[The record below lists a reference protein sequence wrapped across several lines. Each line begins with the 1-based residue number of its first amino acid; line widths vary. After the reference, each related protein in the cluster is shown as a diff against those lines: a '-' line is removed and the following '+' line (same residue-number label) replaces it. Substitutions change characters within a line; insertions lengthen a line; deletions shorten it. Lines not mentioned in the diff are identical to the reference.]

1 MSQVFSDY
9 EDSNGYFQAFKLVF
23 DQAEKDIGKKIPW
36 GHLVSSTDNLSS
48 VRVKAILVD
57 EHGGQIKGLGHYFEQ
72 EYPFNDSDWHILR
85 IVKTCRV
92 HYERSIRK
100 LETKGVSKG
109 LYIIYKLL
117 LIVELGNL
125 LRELPDT
132 LLRHH
137 YDHILFTARKEA
149 EANNLTSLLN
159 WLEHKDRNP
168 WVLQCLSLATTA
180 MSREDW
186 RSTSSN
192 TNNAESAHAQS
203 QREGIKLT
211 LLSAVIKGKRLDSRH
226 FEAAHAMQSFGVP
239 VRYGNNSMTGRKMK
253 GIVRQKN
260 IKKREA
266 KGNEGQIDGNELV
279 IAYDLLKA
287 GVSKEVIEEY
297 LNHKASNK

>member
-1 MSQVFSDY
+1 MLNGKTSLSHEHIALTNQDAINHLIRRERIKEYPWGTDFQGVQKLMLQHGLQDPYIRSTIQFPDGHFVILCQFTEQSRAFFQSYEIQVDKTFSRTRCREFEVNSYDHATKRIRTLSRVFTDY

-109 LYIIYKLL
+109 LYIIYELL
-117 LIVELGNL
+117 LIVELGNM

-132 LLRHH
+132 LLRHP
-137 YDHILFTARKEA
+137 YDHILFTTRKEA

-159 WLEHKDRNP
+159 WLEHKD
-168 WVLQCLSLATTA
+168 
-180 MSREDW
+180 
-186 RSTSSN
+186 
-192 TNNAESAHAQS
+192 H
-203 QREGIKLT
+203 
-211 LLSAVIKGKRLDSRH
+211 
-226 FEAAHAMQSFGVP
+226 
-239 VRYGNNSMTGRKMK
+239 NS
-253 GIVRQKN
+253 
-260 IKKREA
+260 
-266 KGNEGQIDGNELV
+266 
-279 IAYDLLKA
+279 
-287 GVSKEVIEEY
+287 
-297 LNHKASNK
+297 